1 MRERGYGPADACGL
15 GFIADVATFMN
26 TTLPARRSCPV
37 ALADGAPD
45 RPAGDRIPDRTPDRP
60 VGDRAPDRPVG
71 GRAPRSQVTTTIP
84 RAARALPRRVPGAAM
99 LKGRA

>member
-1 MRERGYGPADACGL
+1 MCEGGRGPAVACGL
-15 GFIADVATFMN
+15 GFIAGVATFMN

-37 ALADGAPD
+37 APADGAPD
-45 RPAGDRIPDRTPDRP
+45 RPAGDRL
-60 VGDRAPDRPVG
+60 PDRPVG

-84 RAARALPRRVPGAAM
+84 RAARALPRRVPRALPRRVPGAAM